1 MILRILRGGAG
12 PDDLEHLLEA
22 IQADVEDWAVSGG
35 GPLTFQ
41 PACRPRGDAL
51 DFLLVSTWQDAEAV
65 LAKGGDVT
73 LPRGRLG
80 ASARLQEPRAQHYE
94 LMLDMTYHEPRPG
107 EVVRLSSMKLIQR
120 RSSAF
125 YDHVRRLWDQFVGDT
140 GLVAIHVGRRVGTE
154 VEHAVV
160 ASVWENQEALDATT
174 SGGFVGGDE
183 MREFYASDPTIE
195 HFAALTVGGHRPG
208 E

>member
-12 PDDLEHLLEA
+12 PDDLEALLEA
-22 IQADVEDWAVSGG
+22 IQADAEDWTRTGG
-35 GPLTFQ
+35 GPITFQ
-41 PACRPRGDAL
+41 PAWRPRGGDL
-51 DFLLVSTWQDAEAV
+51 DFVLVSTWPDAEAV
-65 LAKGGDVT
+65 LAKGGDIV

-80 ASARLQEPRAQHYE
+80 ASGRLQRPRAQHYE

-107 EVVRLSSMKLIQR
+107 EVLRLSSMQLVQR

-125 YDHVRRLWDQFVGDT
+125 YDHIRRLWDQFVGDT
-140 GLVAIHVGRRVGTE
+140 GLVAMHVGRRVGTE

-160 ASVWENQEALDATT
+160 ASVWQNQEALDATA

-183 MREFYASDPTIE
+183 MRDFYASEPTIE
-195 HFAALTVGGHRPG
+195 HFAALTVGAQRG